1 VTRASH
7 RRDPS
12 PRVTEMETAL
22 LQMFDRSR
30 DAVIIATT
38 QSLGIVNV
46 SASASTLLGFSRE
59 ELLGFTMAE
68 LHPDE
73 GPQLRAFAAE
83 VTRQGSGWTDELR
96 CVTRS
101 GDRLPVEISAS
112 VAPFDG
118 SPRLIALV
126 RDISKRRQDEDAM
139 RRAFDRLRHDLDAA
153 FRMQKSLLPA
163 VSSLM
168 PGVRFAWELYPCRTL
183 GGDLLN
189 VVRVDDRHLA
199 FYILDVSGHGVGA
212 AMMSVAVH
220 RLLLPIPG
228 LPGGSLG
235 SAANG
240 ADPIGPAVICRE
252 LNARFQLDTRM
263 PQYFTLLYGL
273 LDVPGR
279 TLRFTS
285 AGHCPPILARPG
297 REPEE
302 LRAPDLPIGLVP
314 GASYGETTV
323 HLEPGARLYLYS
335 DGLTEA
341 ANTTGGQFGCERLR
355 KAIARGRRE
364 SLPSSL
370 RSLLGAMRD
379 WSDGTELADDVTL
392 LGIELER

>member
-1 VTRASH
+1 MRRTRSGTG
-7 RRDPS
+7 PS
-12 PRVTEMETAL
+12 SGDAALEAAL
-22 LQMFDRSR
+22 LQVFDRSR
-30 DAVIIATT
+30 DAVIIATPPT
-38 QSLGIVNV
+38 LGIVNV
-46 SASASTLLGFSRE
+46 SASASTLLGYSRE

-73 GPQLRAFAAE
+73 GPQLQAFAAE
-83 VTRQGSGWTDELR
+83 VARQGSGWTDELR
-96 CVTRS
+96 CLTRC
-101 GDRLPVEISAS
+101 GARLPVEISAS
-112 VAPFDG
+112 LAAFDG

-163 VSSLM
+163 LSSVL

-189 VVRVDDRHLA
+189 VVRVDDRHVA

-235 SAANG
+235 SAGNG
-240 ADPIGPAVICRE
+240 AGPVPPAVICRE
-252 LNARFQLDTRM
+252 LNARFQLDPRM

-285 AGHCPPILARPG
+285 AGHCPPVLASPG
-297 REPEE
+297 KPPQA
-302 LRAPDLPIGLVP
+302 LRAPDLPIGLIP

-323 HLEPGARLYLYS
+323 RLEPGARLYLYS

-341 ANTTGGQFGCERLR
+341 ADPAGDQFGPERLLA
-355 KAIARGRRE
+355 AIARSRRE

-370 RSLLGAMRD
+370 RTLLGAMRD